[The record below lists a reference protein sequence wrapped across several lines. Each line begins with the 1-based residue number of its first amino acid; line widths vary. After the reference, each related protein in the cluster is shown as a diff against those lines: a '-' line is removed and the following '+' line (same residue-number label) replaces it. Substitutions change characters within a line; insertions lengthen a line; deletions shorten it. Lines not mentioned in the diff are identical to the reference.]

1 MKKVFAAILCLFVL
15 CGCES
20 REAELKQRIYDELDS
35 LSTKLESPGSNRM
48 KGYYSYY
55 LPQGI
60 KQRDANSLSEVFVK
74 DGYRL
79 IMNFDPSAVVIKN
92 YYTKSEENEEDAKTA
107 ASMNQEQVAELTK
120 VQMQEQDNKT
130 LYTSN
135 YMNADRELFPY
146 TLQLIKSEGAYLVY
160 LDGSLVK
167 LYTYLPAAA
176 VPSTLRSMYLL
187 MTSISYDK
195 DKVLNDFSLKS
206 LTAAKKQNLD
216 YLQSHLPSSGS
227 LEELL
232 NPKTEEGNGD
242 VIKEEQSEKN
252 NKQEEGK

>member
-1 MKKVFAAILCLFVL
+1 MKKVFAAVLCILVL

-20 REAELKQRIYDELDS
+20 PEADLKQRIYDELGS
-35 LSTKLESPGSNRM
+35 MNKELQSPGSNRM
-48 KGYYSYY
+48 KSYYSYY

-92 YYTKSEENEEDAKTA
+92 YYTQTDQETDADTS
-107 ASMNQEQVAELTK
+107 ASADQKQAAELFALH
-120 VQMQEQDNKT
+120 MEEQENKT
-130 LYTSN
+130 LYTSS
-135 YMNADRELFPY
+135 YRNANREVFPY

-176 VPSTLRSMYLL
+176 VPSTLKSMFLL

-195 DKVLNDFSLKS
+195 NKVLEDFSLKS

-232 NPKTEEGNGD
+232 NPNPDEQNSGD
-242 VIKEEQSEKN
+242 VIKEEAKTKQ
-252 NKQEEGK
+252 QEEEQ

>member
-1 MKKVFAAILCLFVL
+1 MKKVFAAILCFLVL

-20 REAELKQRIYDELDS
+20 QEAELKQRIYDELS
-35 LSTKLESPGSNRM
+35 VLSTELESPGSNRM
-48 KGYYSYY
+48 KSYYSYY

-92 YYTKSEENEEDAKTA
+92 YYNDTEEAENDTQTA
-107 ASMNQEQVAELTK
+107 ASMDQEQIAELIQ
-120 VQMQEQDNKT
+120 VHMEEQDNKT

-135 YMNADRELFPY
+135 YMNFDGELFPY

-167 LYTYLPAAA
+167 LYTYLPAGA
-176 VPSTLRSMYLL
+176 VPSALRSMYLL
-187 MTSISYDK
+187 MTSVSYDK
-195 DKVLNDFSLKS
+195 EKVLEDFSLKS

-227 LEELL
+227 LDELL
-232 NPKTEEGNGD
+232 NPKQDETGSGD
-242 VIKEEQSEKN
+242 VVEEEQPDKK
-252 NKQEEGK
+252 NKQEE

>member
-1 MKKVFAAILCLFVL
+1 MKKVFAAILCFLVL

-20 REAELKQRIYDELDS
+20 READLKQRIYDELGT
-35 LSTKLESPGSNRM
+35 LSTELQSPGSNRM
-48 KGYYSYY
+48 KSYYSYY

-60 KQRDANSLSEVFVK
+60 KQRDANRLSEVLVK

-92 YYTKSEENEEDAKTA
+92 YYTQTDQEADADTS
-107 ASMNQEQVAELTK
+107 ASIDKEKAAELTA
-120 VQMQEQDNKT
+120 VHMEEQGNKT

-135 YMNADRELFPY
+135 YLNANRELFPY
-146 TLQLIKSEGAYLVY
+146 TLQLMKSEGAYLVY

-176 VPSTLRSMYLL
+176 VPSALKSMFLL
-187 MTSISYDK
+187 MTSVSYDK
-195 DKVLNDFSLKS
+195 DKVLEDFSLKS

-227 LEELL
+227 LDELL
-232 NPKTEEGNGD
+232 NPKPDETGSGD
-242 VIKEEQSEKN
+242 VIEEEQTQN
-252 NKQEEGK
+252 HQQEE

>member
-1 MKKVFAAILCLFVL
+1 MRKVFAAILCLFVL

-20 REAELKQRIYDELDS
+20 QEADFKKRIYDELGT
-35 LSTKLESPGSNRM
+35 LSTELKSPGSNRM
-48 KGYYSYY
+48 KSYYSYY

-92 YYTKSEENEEDAKTA
+92 YYSDTKDSGKPAENDAETSATLSK
-107 ASMNQEQVAELTK
+107 EQIAELLA
-120 VQMQEQDNKT
+120 VHMEESDNKT

-135 YMNADRELFPY
+135 YMNVDQELFPY

-176 VPSTLRSMYLL
+176 VPSALESMYLL

-195 DKVLNDFSLKS
+195 EKVLQDFSLKS

-216 YLQSHLPSSGS
+216 YLQSHLPSSGT
-227 LEELL
+227 LDELL
-232 NPKTEEGNGD
+232 NPTPDDSGNGD
-242 VIKEEQSEKN
+242 VIKEEQSD
-252 NKQEEGK
+252 NKK

>member
-1 MKKVFAAILCLFVL
+1 MKKVFAAILCFLVL

-20 REAELKQRIYDELDS
+20 QEADLKQRIYDELGS
-35 LSTKLESPGSNRM
+35 LTTELQSPGSNRM
-48 KGYYSYY
+48 KSYYSYY
-55 LPQGI
+55 LPQGL

-92 YYTKSEENEEDAKTA
+92 YYTETKQETDADTG
-107 ASMNQEQVAELTK
+107 ASIDKEKAAELSA
-120 VQMQEQDNKT
+120 VHMEEQENKT
-130 LYTSN
+130 LYTAN

-146 TLQLIKSEGAYLVY
+146 TLQLMKSEGAYLVY

-176 VPSTLRSMYLL
+176 VPSALKSMFLL

-195 DKVLNDFSLKS
+195 EKVLEDFSLKS

-227 LEELL
+227 LDELL
-232 NPKTEEGNGD
+232 NPKADENGSGD
-242 VIKEEQSEKN
+242 VIKEEQTQ
-252 NKQEEGK
+252 NKQPEE